1 MLKLDGDTLDRLYNN
16 RALVSDAPQH
26 LQRWAQSSAQARQAN
41 AGVLDVPY
49 GGGPSET
56 LDIFPAQ
63 GPQQLGGAPVMVFIH
78 GGYWRAL
85 DKSDHSFVAPA
96 YVQDGACVV
105 VPNYALCPAVTV
117 PQIVMQMVRAVAWTW
132 RNVARYGGDPQRI
145 TLVGHSVGGHM
156 SAMLLACL
164 WKAVGADLPARLVR
178 NALSIS
184 GLYELESLRRTPHL
198 KEVLRLTPA
207 QARKASPAWM
217 PSPGV
222 VRGRGV
228 LYSVAGGDESA
239 AFLHHNRLIAQAWG
253 RRVVPVCEELPGLN
267 HFSIMGVLAQPGS
280 RLHTLANEL
289 LHGSRQS

>member
-16 RALVSDAPQH
+16 RALVSDAPDY
-26 LQRWAQSSAQARQAN
+26 LQRWAQTSAVARQQHP
-41 AGVLDVPY
+41 GVLDLPY
-49 GGGPSET
+49 GSGPSET

-63 GPQQLGGAPVMVFIH
+63 GPTVAGGAPVMVLIH

-96 YVQDGACVV
+96 YTQEGVCVV

-132 RNVARYGGDPQRI
+132 RNIARYGADPQQI

-156 SAMLLACL
+156 AAMLLACV
-164 WKAVGADLPARLVR
+164 WKSVGADLPARLVR

-198 KEVLRLTPA
+198 KPVLRLTPA
-207 QARKASPAWM
+207 QALKASPAWM

-239 AFLHHNRLIAQAWG
+239 AFLHHNRLIAQTWG

-267 HFSIMGVLAQPGS
+267 HFSIMSALAQPGS
-280 RLHTLANEL
+280 RLHALANEL
-289 LHGSRQS
+289 LLGARSR

>member
-26 LQRWAQSSAQARQAN
+26 LQRWAQSSAQVRQDRAC
-41 AGVLDVPY
+41 VLDLPY
-49 GGGPSET
+49 GAGPSET
-56 LDIFPAQ
+56 LDVFAAQ
-63 GPQQLGGAPVMVFIH
+63 GPQQPGGAPVMVFIH

-96 YVQDGACVV
+96 YTQEGACVV
-105 VPNYALCPAVTV
+105 VPNYALCPVVTV

-132 RNVARYGGDPQRI
+132 RNIASHGGDPQRI

-164 WKAVGADLPARLVR
+164 WKAVGPDLPSRLVR

-267 HFSIMGVLAQPGS
+267 HFSIMGALAQPGS

-289 LHGSRQS
+289 LHGSRPS